1 MINFPSLIYKDL
13 KEFALSCKME
23 LIVEEPYDFVYPI
36 ELLNYTDEKVWEEC
50 IPIIKEFNIDIL
62 SKLRNNANLYT
73 IYIRRSKNDKW
84 MPMYVGERKS
94 DGMRERITQH
104 LINKNAATGSK
115 LAEVK
120 EVIRSGGSIGVSF
133 IKVEPES
140 LRLYVEENIINNS
153 SADILIWN
161 KQGKNNTI

>member
-13 KEFALSCKME
+13 KDFALSCKTE
-23 LIVEEPYDFVYPI
+23 LIVDEPYEFIYPI
-36 ELLNYTDEKVWEEC
+36 ELQNDTDEKVWEEC
-50 IPIIKEFNIDIL
+50 IPIIKELNIDLL
-62 SKLRNNANLYT
+62 SKLRNNANLYA
-73 IYIRRSKNDKW
+73 IYVRRSNNGKW

-104 LINKNAATGSK
+104 LINKNTATGSK

-120 EVIRSGGSIGVSF
+120 EVIRSGCSIGVSF